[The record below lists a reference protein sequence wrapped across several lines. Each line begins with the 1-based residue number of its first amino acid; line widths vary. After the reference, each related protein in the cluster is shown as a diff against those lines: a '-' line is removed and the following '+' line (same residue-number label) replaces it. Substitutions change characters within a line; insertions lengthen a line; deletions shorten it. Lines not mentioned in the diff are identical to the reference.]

1 MPSINDILT
10 NEDFGQVVSTLCV
23 DTIEYREPRE
33 YYNEYNGERRRR
45 KTSVGWREPK
55 RLEVYSDT
63 LVDKNG
69 EPVRLPDK
77 IVDVARIVTNFPKK
91 EVRTSV
97 AFVFG
102 GQMMITGADQNDG
115 FQEFKRVW
123 ERRLKMQSVLKS
135 FARKVLSES
144 KAALVF
150 YPYISKGLD
159 GKLITEL
166 KVKTLSVPRN
176 ENTLSEFYPHFD
188 DNDDM
193 DAFIHR
199 YQVNSN
205 GMIRNSCTIWTA
217 DKIITAI
224 DEMGGWVIK
233 EVPNLFGKIPV
244 VYADVFQP
252 EWDEVALL
260 MDAREMRISRMVDT
274 NDYYGDP
281 MLKTFDVADLPTKD
295 TVGKELSFTSK
306 VHPETQQLYHGD
318 AEYLTWNGSQPSVD
332 KELEETK
339 CELFS
344 GTSTPDLSFD
354 NLKGIGNLSGVARK
368 FMLMDA
374 TIKASENM
382 ETFGPVVQRC
392 VSVVLAGICNIT
404 NIKYRPQ
411 LVNNLIDVEFGSILP
426 EDLAETLQTLSIAN
440 GGKPINAQRTVTAH
454 SPLTEDLDEEMKLMK
469 EEEDTAAQRNNMV
482 GLTMGYGE

>member
-77 IVDVARIVTNFPKK
+77 IVDVARIVNNFPKK

-97 AFVFG
+97 AFLFG

>member
-1 MPSINDILT
+1 MT
-10 NEDFGQVVSTLCV
+10 
-23 DTIEYREPRE
+23 
-33 YYNEYNGERRRR
+33 
-45 KTSVGWREPK
+45 
-55 RLEVYSDT
+55 
-63 LVDKNG
+63 
-69 EPVRLPDK
+69 
-77 IVDVARIVTNFPKK
+77 
-91 EVRTSV
+91 
-97 AFVFG
+97 
-102 GQMMITGADQNDG
+102 ITGADQNDG

-150 YPYISKGLD
+150 YPYTSKGLD

-176 ENTLSEFYPHFD
+176 ENTFSEFYPHFD

-205 GMIRNSCTIWTA
+205 GMIRNSCTIWMA

-252 EWDEVALL
+252 EWDEVAFL

-426 EDLAETLQTLSIAN
+426 EDLAETLQTLSVAN

-454 SPLTEDLDEEMKLMK
+454 SPLTEDLDEEMKLME
-469 EEEDTAAQRNNMV
+469 EEEDTAAQRNNMI

>member
-1 MPSINDILT
+1 MPSINDILA

-33 YYNEYNGERRRR
+33 YYREYHGERRRR

-55 RLEVYSDT
+55 RLAVYSET
-63 LVDKNG
+63 LKDKNG
-69 EPVRLPDK
+69 EPLRLEDK

-97 AFVFG
+97 AFLFG
-102 GQMMITGADQNDG
+102 GQMTITGTDQNDG

-150 YPYISKGLD
+150 YPYTSKGLD
-159 GKLITEL
+159 GNLITEL

-176 ENTLSEFYPHFD
+176 ENTFSEFYPHFD

-205 GMIRNSCTIWTA
+205 GMIRNSCTIWTV

-252 EWDEVALL
+252 EWDEVAGI
-260 MDAREMRISRMVDT
+260 MDAREMRLSRMADT
-274 NDYYGDP
+274 NDYFAEPILKTYGDS
-281 MLKTFDVADLPTKD
+281 DLPSKETTGKD
-295 TVGKELSFTSK
+295 LNFPIKVDEVSGKE
-306 VHPETQQLYHGD
+306 YHGD
-318 AEYLTWNGSQPSVD
+318 ADYLTWTGSQPSVD

-339 CELFS
+339 NEQFA

-354 NLKGIGNLSGVARK
+354 NLKG
-368 FMLMDA
+368 
-374 TIKASENM
+374 
-382 ETFGPVVQRC
+382 
-392 VSVVLAGICNIT
+392 
-404 NIKYRPQ
+404 
-411 LVNNLIDVEFGSILP
+411 
-426 EDLAETLQTLSIAN
+426 
-440 GGKPINAQRTVTAH
+440 
-454 SPLTEDLDEEMKLMK
+454 
-469 EEEDTAAQRNNMV
+469 
-482 GLTMGYGE
+482 

>member
-1 MPSINDILT
+1 MPSISEILA

-33 YYNEYNGERRRR
+33 YYREYHGERRRR

-97 AFVFG
+97 AFLFG
-102 GQMMITGADQNDG
+102 GQMTITGADQNDG

-150 YPYISKGLD
+150 YPYTSKGLD
-159 GKLITEL
+159 GNLITEL

-176 ENTLSEFYPHFD
+176 ENTFSEFYPHFD

-205 GMIRNSCTIWTA
+205 GMIRNSCTVWTT

-252 EWDEVALL
+252 EWDEVA
-260 MDAREMRISRMVDT
+260 
-274 NDYYGDP
+274 
-281 MLKTFDVADLPTKD
+281 F
-295 TVGKELSFTSK
+295 
-306 VHPETQQLYHGD
+306 
-318 AEYLTWNGSQPSVD
+318 
-332 KELEETK
+332 
-339 CELFS
+339 
-344 GTSTPDLSFD
+344 
-354 NLKGIGNLSGVARK
+354 
-368 FMLMDA
+368 LMDA

-404 NIKYRPQ
+404 NIKYRSQ

-426 EDLAETLQTLSIAN
+426 EDLSETLQTLSVAN
-440 GGKPINAQRTVTAH
+440 GGKPINSQRTVTAH
-454 SPLTEDLDEEMKLMK
+454 SPLTEDLD
-469 EEEDTAAQRNNMV
+469 
-482 GLTMGYGE
+482 

>member
-1 MPSINDILT
+1 MPSISEILA

-33 YYNEYNGERRRR
+33 YYREYHGERRRR

-91 EVRTSV
+91 AVRTSV
-97 AFVFG
+97 AFLFG
-102 GQMMITGADQNDG
+102 GRMTITGTDQNDG

-150 YPYISKGLD
+150 YPYTSKGLD
-159 GKLITEL
+159 GNLITEL

-176 ENTLSEFYPHFD
+176 ENTFSEFYPHFD

-205 GMIRNSCTIWTA
+205 GMIRNSCTIWMA

-252 EWDEVALL
+252 EWDEVAFL

-404 NIKYRPQ
+404 NIKYRSQ

-426 EDLAETLQTLSIAN
+426 EDLAESLQTLSIAN

-454 SPLTEDLDEEMKLMK
+454 SPLTEDLDEEMKLME
-469 EEEDTAAQRNNMV
+469 EEEDTAAQRNNMI

>member
-1 MPSINDILT
+1 MPSISEILA
-10 NEDFGQVVSTLCV
+10 NEDFGHVVSSLCV
-23 DTIEYREPRE
+23 DTIENREVRE
-33 YYNEYNGERRRR
+33 YYNEYHGERHRR

-55 RLEVYSDT
+55 RLAVYSDT
-63 LVDKNG
+63 LKDKFG
-69 EPVRLPDK
+69 RPLRLEDK

-91 EVRTSV
+91 EVRTST
-97 AFVFG
+97 AFMFG
-102 GQMMITGADQNDG
+102 GKMTITATDQNDG

-123 ERRLKMQSVLKS
+123 ERKLKMQSVLKS

-150 YPYISKGLD
+150 YPYTSKGLD
-159 GKLITEL
+159 GKPKTEL

-176 ENTLSEFYPHFD
+176 ENTFSKFYPHFD
-188 DNDDM
+188 DNDDL

-205 GMIRNSCTIWTA
+205 GMIRNSCSIWMA

-224 DEMGGWVIK
+224 DELGGWVRK

-252 EWDEVALL
+252 EWDEVAGI
-260 MDAREMRISRMVDT
+260 MDAREMRLSRMADT
-274 NDYYGDP
+274 NDYFAEPILVTYGDS
-281 MLKTFDVADLPTKD
+281 DLPSKETTGKD
-295 TVGKELSFTSK
+295 MNFPVKIDEETGK
-306 VHPETQQLYHGD
+306 PYHGD
-318 AEYLTWNGSQPSVD
+318 ANYLTWTGSQPSVD

-339 CELFS
+339 SEQYG

-354 NLKGIGNLSGVARK
+354 NLKSMGNLSGVSRK

-374 TIKASENM
+374 TIKASDNM
-382 ETFGPVVQRC
+382 EVFGPAVQRC
-392 VSVVLAGICNIT
+392 VSVVTAGICNIT
-404 NIKYRPQ
+404 NIKYRSQ
-411 LVNNLIDVEFGSILP
+411 LVDNLIDVEFGSILP
-426 EDLAETLQTLSIAN
+426 EDLAETLQNLSIAN
-440 GGKPINAQRTVTAH
+440 GGKPINAQRTVTAQ
-454 SPLTEDLDEEMKLMK
+454 SPFTEDLDEEMALI
-469 EEEDTAAQRNNMV
+469 EEEESASAQRNNMV

>member
-97 AFVFG
+97 AFLFG

-482 GLTMGYGE
+482 GLTMEYGE

>member
-1 MPSINDILT
+1 MPSISEILA

-33 YYNEYNGERRRR
+33 YYREYHGERRRR

-97 AFVFG
+97 AFLFG

-150 YPYISKGLD
+150 YPYTSKGLD

-176 ENTLSEFYPHFD
+176 ENTFSEFYPHFD

-205 GMIRNSCTIWTA
+205 GMIRNSCTIWMA

-252 EWDEVALL
+252 EWDEVAFL

-404 NIKYRPQ
+404 NIKYRSQ

-426 EDLAETLQTLSIAN
+426 EDLAESLQTLSIAN

-454 SPLTEDLDEEMKLMK
+454 SPLTEDLDEEMKLME
-469 EEEDTAAQRNNMV
+469 EEEDTAAQRNNMI

>member
-97 AFVFG
+97 AFLFG
-102 GQMMITGADQNDG
+102 GQMTITGADQNDG

-260 MDAREMRISRMVDT
+260 MDAREMRISRMV
-274 NDYYGDP
+274 
-281 MLKTFDVADLPTKD
+281 
-295 TVGKELSFTSK
+295 E
-306 VHPETQQLYHGD
+306 
-318 AEYLTWNGSQPSVD
+318 
-332 KELEETK
+332 
-339 CELFS
+339 
-344 GTSTPDLSFD
+344 
-354 NLKGIGNLSGVARK
+354 
-368 FMLMDA
+368 
-374 TIKASENM
+374 
-382 ETFGPVVQRC
+382 
-392 VSVVLAGICNIT
+392 
-404 NIKYRPQ
+404 
-411 LVNNLIDVEFGSILP
+411 
-426 EDLAETLQTLSIAN
+426 
-440 GGKPINAQRTVTAH
+440 
-454 SPLTEDLDEEMKLMK
+454 
-469 EEEDTAAQRNNMV
+469 
-482 GLTMGYGE
+482 

>member
-1 MPSINDILT
+1 MPKIKEILS
-10 NEDFGQVVSTLCV
+10 NEDFGQVVRSLCV
-23 DTIEYREPRE
+23 DTIENRDVRE
-33 YYNEYNGERRRR
+33 YYNEYHGERRRR

-55 RLEVYSDT
+55 RLAVYSDT
-63 LVDKNG
+63 LKDKFG
-69 EPVRLPDK
+69 DPLRLEDK

-91 EVRTSV
+91 EVRTST
-97 AFVFG
+97 AFLFG
-102 GQMMITGADQNDG
+102 GKMTITGTDQNDG

-150 YPYISKGLD
+150 YPFTSKGLD
-159 GKLITEL
+159 GKLVTEL

-176 ENTLSEFYPHFD
+176 ENTFSEFYPHFD

-199 YQVNSN
+199 YQVSSN
-205 GMIRNSCTIWTA
+205 GMLRNGCTIWTA
-217 DKIITAI
+217 DNIIMAI

-252 EWDEVALL
+252 EWDEVAGI
-260 MDAREMRISRMVDT
+260 MDARETRLSRMADT
-274 NDYYGDP
+274 NDYFAEPILKTYGDS
-281 MLKTFDVADLPTKD
+281 DLPSKETTGKD
-295 TVGKELSFTSK
+295 LNFPIKVDEVSGKE
-306 VHPETQQLYHGD
+306 YHGD
-318 AEYLTWNGSQPSVD
+318 ADYLTWTGSQPSVD

-339 CELFS
+339 NEQYS

-374 TIKASENM
+374 IIKASDNM
-382 ETFGPVVQRC
+382 ETFGPVVQRS

-404 NIKYRPQ
+404 NIKYRSQ
-411 LVNNLIDVEFGSILP
+411 LVSNLIDVEFGSILP
-426 EDLAETLQTLSIAN
+426 EDLSETLQTLSIAN
-440 GGKPINAQRTVTAH
+440 GGKPINAQRTVTAR
-454 SPLTEDLDEEMKLMK
+454 SPLTEDLDEEMRLMEK
-469 EEEDTAAQRNNMV
+469 EEETAAQRDNMV
-482 GLTMGYGE
+482 GLTMGYE

>member
-1 MPSINDILT
+1 MPSINDILA

-33 YYNEYNGERRRR
+33 YYREYHGERRRR

-55 RLEVYSDT
+55 RLAVYSET
-63 LVDKNG
+63 LKDKNG
-69 EPVRLPDK
+69 EPLRLEDK

-97 AFVFG
+97 AFLFG
-102 GQMMITGADQNDG
+102 GQMTITGTDQNDG

-150 YPYISKGLD
+150 YPYTSKGLD
-159 GKLITEL
+159 GNLITEL

-176 ENTLSEFYPHFD
+176 ENTFSEFYPHFD

-233 EVPNLFGKIPV
+233 EIPNLFGKIPV

-252 EWDEVALL
+252 EWDEVAGI
-260 MDAREMRISRMVDT
+260 MDAREMRLSRMADT
-274 NDYYGDP
+274 NDYFAEPILKTYGDS
-281 MLKTFDVADLPTKD
+281 DLPSKETTGKD
-295 TVGKELSFTSK
+295 LNFPIKVDEVSGKE
-306 VHPETQQLYHGD
+306 YHGD
-318 AEYLTWNGSQPSVD
+318 ADYLTWTGSQPSVD

-339 CELFS
+339 NEQFA

-440 GGKPINAQRTVTAH
+440 GGKSINAQRTVTAH

>member
-1 MPSINDILT
+1 MLSINEILA
-10 NEDFGQVVSTLCV
+10 NDDFGQVVSSLCV
-23 DTIEYREPRE
+23 DTIEYRDTRE
-33 YYNEYNGERRRR
+33 YYNEYHGERRRR

-55 RLEVYSDT
+55 RLAVYSDT
-63 LVDKNG
+63 LLDDKGN
-69 EPVRLPDK
+69 PLRLEDK

-91 EVRTSV
+91 EVRTST
-97 AFVFG
+97 AFMFG
-102 GQMMITGADQNDG
+102 GKMTITGTEQNDG

-123 ERRLKMQSVLKS
+123 ERKLKMQSVLKS

-159 GKLITEL
+159 GKLVTEL

-176 ENTLSEFYPHFD
+176 ANTFSEFYPHFD
-188 DNDDM
+188 DNDDL

-205 GMIRNSCTIWTA
+205 GMLRNSCTIWTA

-224 DEMGGWVIK
+224 DEMGGWVKK

-252 EWDEVALL
+252 EWDEVAGII
-260 MDAREMRISRMVDT
+260 DAREMRLSRMADT
-274 NDYYGDP
+274 NDYFAEPILKSYGDS
-281 MLKTFDVADLPTKD
+281 DLPSKETTGKD
-295 TVGKELSFTSK
+295 INFPIKVDEVTGKE
-306 VHPETQQLYHGD
+306 YHGD
-318 AEYLTWNGSQPSVD
+318 ADYLTWTGSQPSVD

-339 CELFS
+339 NEQYS

-354 NLKGIGNLSGVARK
+354 NLKGIGDLSGVARK

-374 TIKASENM
+374 TIKASDNM
-382 ETFGPVVQRC
+382 EVFGPALQRC
-392 VSVVLAGICNIT
+392 VSVVTAGICNIT
-404 NIKYRPQ
+404 NIKYRSQ
-411 LVNNLIDVEFGSILP
+411 LVDNLIDVEFGSILP
-426 EDLAETLQTLSIAN
+426 EDLAETLQNLSIAN
-440 GGKPINAQRTVTAH
+440 GGKQINAQRTITAQ
-454 SPLTEDLDEEMKLMK
+454 SPFTEDLDEEMALI
-469 EEEDTAAQRNNMV
+469 EEEESVSAQRNNMV

>member
-97 AFVFG
+97 AFPFG
-102 GQMMITGADQNDG
+102 GQMTITGADQNDG